1 MTEQVD
7 FYFDIVSPYSFLAAT
22 QIVELEAKTGA
33 KVNWK
38 PISLGGLFKTLGS
51 SAPLANLP
59 KVNHMFAQ
67 DLPRLAKYFKVEY
80 QKPAVFP
87 TDTRL
92 VQAALAASPAE
103 LRGDL
108 TRALYQAYWCEGRDV
123 APVEVAEEILGKEVT
138 ALGGSEEARA
148 TLKGFTNELIER
160 GGFGAPIFF
169 WKDQMYFGSDRLP
182 VLIADLLAAK
192 G

>member
-22 QIVELEAKTGA
+22 QIAELEAKTAA
-33 KVNWK
+33 KVTWK
-38 PISLGGLFKTLGS
+38 PISLGSLFKKLGNA
-51 SAPLANLP
+51 APLSNMP
-59 KVNHMFAQ
+59 KINHMFGQ

-80 QKPAVFP
+80 KKPEVFP

-92 VQAALAASPAE
+92 VQAALAVSSAE
-103 LRGDL
+103 QRADL

-123 APVEVAEEILGKEVT
+123 APLEVAEEVLGKELT
-138 ALGGSEEARA
+138 ALGGSDEARA
-148 TLKGFTNELIER
+148 ALKGFTDELIER

-182 VLIADLLAAK
+182 VLTNDLLAAK

>member
-1 MTEQVD
+1 MSEQVD
-7 FYFDIVSPYSFLAAT
+7 FYYDLVSPYSFLAAT
-22 QIVELEAKTGA
+22 QIAELEAKTGA

-38 PISLGGLFKTLGS
+38 PISLGSLFKKLGNG
-51 SAPLANLP
+51 APLANIP
-59 KVNHMFAQ
+59 KINHMFQQ

-80 QKPAVFP
+80 KKPEVFP

-92 VQAALAASPAE
+92 VQAALAVLPAE
-103 LRGDL
+103 KRADL
-108 TRALYQAYWCEGRDV
+108 TRALYQVYWGEGRDI
-123 APVEVAEEILGKEVT
+123 APLEVAEEVLGKELT
-138 ALGGSEEARA
+138 ALGGSEDARA
-148 TLKGFTNELIER
+148 ALKCFTDELIER

-182 VLIADLLAAK
+182 VLTDDLLAAK

>member
-22 QIVELEAKTGA
+22 QIAELEAKTDA

-38 PISLGGLFKTLGS
+38 PISLGGLFKKLGNG
-51 SAPLANLP
+51 APLANMP
-59 KVNHMFAQ
+59 KINHMFQQ

-80 QKPAVFP
+80 KKPEVFP

-92 VQAALAASPAE
+92 VQAALAATPAE
-103 LRGDL
+103 QRGDL

-123 APVEVAEEILGKEVT
+123 APVEVAEEILGKEAA
-138 ALGGSEEARA
+138 ALGATDEAKVA
-148 TLKGFTNELIER
+148 LQNFTDELIER

-169 WKDQMYFGSDRLP
+169 WKDQMYFGSDRLS
-182 VLIADLLAAK
+182 VLTADLLDAK

>member
-7 FYFDIVSPYSFLAAT
+7 FYYDIVSPYSFLAAT
-22 QIVELEAKTGA
+22 QIAELEARTGV

-38 PISLGGLFKTLGS
+38 PISLGGLFKKLGN
-51 SAPLANLP
+51 AMPLSNKP

-67 DLPRLAKYFKVEY
+67 DLPRLARYFKVSY
-80 QKPAVFP
+80 KKPEVFP

-92 VQAALAASPAE
+92 VQAALAVSPAE
-103 LRGDL
+103 QRGDL

-123 APVEVAEEILGKEVT
+123 APVEVVEEILGKEI
-138 ALGGSEEARA
+138 ADLGATDEAKA
-148 TLKGFTNELIER
+148 ALKGLTDELIGR

-169 WKDQMYFGSDRLP
+169 WKDQMYFGSDRIP
-182 VLIADLLAAK
+182 VLTNDLLAAK